1 LGLLAERD
9 RRERG
14 KIRDRE
20 RVRDV
25 GRNEGWRERGNI
37 ARMMS
42 DQFSR
47 VLMK

>member
-20 RVRDV
+20 M
-25 GRNEGWRERGNI
+25 EKERERETWEGMRYGGSEEI
-37 ARMMS
+37 
-42 DQFSR
+42 
-47 VLMK
+47 